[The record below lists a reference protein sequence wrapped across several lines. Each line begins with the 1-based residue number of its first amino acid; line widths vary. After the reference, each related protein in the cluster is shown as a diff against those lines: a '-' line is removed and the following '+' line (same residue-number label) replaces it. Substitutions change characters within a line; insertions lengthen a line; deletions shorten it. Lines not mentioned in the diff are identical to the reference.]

1 LFVIRA
7 SSFID
12 DRCGR
17 SNETATA
24 PLITPLLRRT
34 TSRGN
39 TGTHTWAPSL
49 ECFRGWRGNR
59 LQALVGTQIRTRDG
73 FVFWRT
79 WKSTFRRSP
88 GQRAAKK
95 WQPSDSM
102 SKFNVL
108 SLLYG

>member
-1 LFVIRA
+1 MRDQRQYRYSIASPDKSLLEGKPATSLF
-7 SSFID
+7 
-12 DRCGR
+12 
-17 SNETATA
+17 
-24 PLITPLLRRT
+24 
-34 TSRGN
+34 
-39 TGTHTWAPSL
+39 
-49 ECFRGWRGNR
+49 
-59 LQALVGTQIRTRDG
+59 GTQIRTRDG

-79 WKSTFRRSP
+79 WKSMFQRSP